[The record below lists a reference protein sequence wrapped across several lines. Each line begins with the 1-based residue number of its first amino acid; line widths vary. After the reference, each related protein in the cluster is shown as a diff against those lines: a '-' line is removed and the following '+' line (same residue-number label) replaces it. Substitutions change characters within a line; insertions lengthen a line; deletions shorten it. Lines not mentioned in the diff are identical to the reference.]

1 MAGNARAMRAT
12 QSPASLQTMYT
23 CSTSHRQHAYKFSRR
38 FDQKQGHGV
47 LLKFTVVINAQKF
60 TRALCAHLLRQLHK
74 ILYIYIPTNRQHVYK
89 FSRQL
94 DEKWSYS
101 DTSKLVILA
110 VFTDFCQFQCNFAE
124 VAPARLLKFFNE
136 TKPNAQ

>member
-12 QSPASLQTMYT
+12 QAPASLQTMYT

-47 LLKFTVVINAQKF
+47 ILKFTVVINAQKF

-74 ILYIYIPTNRQHVYK
+74 ILYIYIPTNR
-89 FSRQL
+89 
-94 DEKWSYS
+94 
-101 DTSKLVILA
+101 
-110 VFTDFCQFQCNFAE
+110 
-124 VAPARLLKFFNE
+124 
-136 TKPNAQ
+136 